1 MNHAVETIQQAHQ
14 NIAAAGGKHIG
25 DLISWNAEKIDV
37 LRTAARAVFTSAG
50 FGTQLVGDL
59 ASASALTRAVGEVP
73 RPRGVVVQPF
83 ARPKGDTAAAFG
95 VYVIEGRDDESGD
108 PHTLGARVRVD
119 RATGQIVALP
129 PEGAAPGIKTAMD
142 LAEVIAARAEHLRSH
157 CETSDISAA
166 MVGAIKALS
175 GVPLRRW
182 GGFYLL
188 PPSSCRRWLALKPG
202 LEAVGVEAITVELHD
217 APGAMATASAA
228 AKGALEADLAELL
241 ADLDK
246 AARDGMRQ
254 DAVSRRITTC
264 DELVAKAELY
274 RGVLAGITDQITA
287 RTLQLQAEFRKQLKD
302 DSPSFSVPVRD

>member
-1 MNHAVETIQQAHQ
+1 MNEALQTIGKAQQ
-14 NIAAAGGKHIG
+14 NVAANGGKHIG
-25 DLISWNAEKIDV
+25 NLISWNAEKIDV
-37 LRTAARAVFTSAG
+37 LRVAARGVFTNAG
-50 FGTQLVGDL
+50 FGAQLIGEL
-59 ASASALTRAVGEVP
+59 ASASALTRAVSEVP
-73 RPRGVVVQPF
+73 RPKGIVVQPF

-119 RATGQIVALP
+119 RATGQLVALP
-129 PEGAAPGIKTAMD
+129 PEGAAVGIPTAMD
-142 LAEVIAARAEHLRSH
+142 VAERIAARAEHLRSH

-166 MVGAIKALS
+166 MVGAVKALA

-202 LEAVGVEAITVELHD
+202 LEALGVEAITVELYD

-228 AKGALEADLAELL
+228 AKGALEADLADLL
-241 ADLDK
+241 TDLEK
-246 AARDGMRQ
+246 AATEGMRQ
-254 DAVSRRITTC
+254 DAISRRVATC

-274 RGVLAGITDQITA
+274 RGVLAGLTDQITA
-287 RTLQLQAEFRKQLKD
+287 RVVQLQQEFRKHIKED
-302 DSPSFSVPVRD
+302 GPSFSVSVRA